1 MAAAPALCL
10 LHQPSVCSLHHPPP
24 LQPPIVTTLV
34 NLEELWVDI
43 NALSSVPKVCMYVCT
58 YVRMYCT
65 IKIVVRTLC
74 VCVCPPS
81 CVGLLV

>member
-1 MAAAPALCL
+1 MVAAPALA
-10 LHQPSVCSLHHPPP
+10 CSLDHPPS

-58 YVRMYCT
+58 YVCT
-65 IKIVVRTLC
+65 YVLYY
-74 VCVCPPS
+74 
-81 CVGLLV
+81 